1 MTVAGTAAGTVR
13 VVMPAGVDDPRT
25 PSGGN
30 TYDLRLCAEL
40 ATQGFAVEQIRAG
53 GAWPHPSQVD
63 LAGLEDGL
71 DGVPDSGVV
80 LLDGLVACAAPDV
93 VVRQARR
100 LRLGVLV
107 HLPLADE
114 TGLNPGD
121 AAVLDARERRALHAV
136 HAVVATSAA
145 TARRVVD
152 RHGLAPSAVHVA
164 VPGTDHLGPEPLE
177 PEPLEQEPL
186 EQGAGRPTDD
196 GQRLLCVGS
205 VTPRKGHDV
214 LVEALAG
221 LGDLAWTCA
230 CVGPLDRS
238 PGHAA
243 RVRARAAELGLSTR
257 LTWSGPRTHRA
268 LAEAYDA
275 ADLVV
280 LPSRAE
286 PYGMVLTEGLAY
298 GLPVVATAVDGVP
311 EAVGRAPDGE
321 LPGLLVPPGDAGA
334 LTKALRAWLT
344 EPELRH
350 RLRSAA
356 RARRATLRPW
366 TATATDVAAV
376 LRQIAGTR

>member
-1 MTVAGTAAGTVR
+1 
-13 VVMPAGVDDPRT
+13 MPAGVDDPT
-25 PSGGN
+25 APSGGN

-40 ATQGFAVEQIRAG
+40 AAQGFAVEQLRAG

-63 LAGLEDGL
+63 LAGLGAVL

-80 LLDGLVACAAPDV
+80 LLDGLVACAAPEV
-93 VVRQARR
+93 IVRQARR
-100 LRLGVLV
+100 LHLAALV

-114 TGLNPGD
+114 TGLDPAE

-164 VPGTDHLGPEPLE
+164 VPGTDPLGPDTP
-177 PEPLEQEPL
+177 
-186 EQGAGRPTDD
+186 RPDDDRPADD
-196 GQRLLCVGS
+196 GRRLLCVGS

-238 PGHAA
+238 PAHAD
-243 RVRARAAELGLSTR
+243 RVRARAAELGLGTR
-257 LTWSGPRTHRA
+257 ITWPGPRAHHA
-268 LAEAYDA
+268 LAETYGA

-286 PYGMVLTEGLAY
+286 PYGMVITEGLAH

-311 EAVGRAPDGE
+311 EAVGRTPDGE
-321 LPGLLVPPGDAGA
+321 LPGLLVPPGDAVA
-334 LTKALRAWLT
+334 LASALRAWLT

-350 RLRSAA
+350 RLRAAA
-356 RARRATLRPW
+356 RARLATLRPW

-376 LRQIAGTR
+376 LRRIAGAR